1 MAKKKVAAQVKP
13 EPINQEELLE
23 HIRAY
28 KSAKSAIEDL
38 EKQVD
43 ENKKA
48 IIAVMNAHKLT
59 EMTIDVFKISYK
71 EVAKTMLDGKSIKA
85 ELPDL
90 YERYTYQSVSNVL
103 SIR

>member
-1 MAKKKVAAQVKP
+1 MAKQKVVAQVKP
-13 EPINQEELLE
+13 DPINQEELLE

-28 KSAKSAIEDL
+28 KSAKSAIEEL
-38 EKQVD
+38 ERQID

-90 YERYTYQSVSNVL
+90 YERYTYQSISNVL